1 MSRLADLMDRVLQ
14 RVELNR
20 DAIIADV
27 ASCVRIPNIVGH
39 EGLAQDYMRS
49 LYEGLG
55 LEIDIF
61 VVYEALV
68 ALDIE
73 RAERW
78 RDPFFGAL
86 SDRAVNLNIGALR
99 AGDWPSTVAG
109 RAEMDCRIAFIP
121 PQTIP
126 DVRREVEARI
136 AEVAA
141 SDSWLRDHPPT
152 VEWFGWQAEPWRQDA
167 THPFVST
174 LAEVTELVA
183 GTPPPLAAATGGL
196 NARHAAHFGMPAA
209 CVGAWGDGMHA
220 ADEFVTIDSVIEAAK
235 IYAGTIVSWCGVT
248 DGQ

>member
-73 RAERW
+73 RADRW
-78 RDPFFGAL
+78 RDPFFGA
-86 SDRAVNLNIGALR
+86 R
-99 AGDWPSTVAG
+99 ST
-109 RAEMDCRIAFIP
+109 
-121 PQTIP
+121 
-126 DVRREVEARI
+126 
-136 AEVAA
+136 
-141 SDSWLRDHPPT
+141 
-152 VEWFGWQAEPWRQDA
+152 
-167 THPFVST
+167 
-174 LAEVTELVA
+174 
-183 GTPPPLAAATGGL
+183 
-196 NARHAAHFGMPAA
+196 
-209 CVGAWGDGMHA
+209 
-220 ADEFVTIDSVIEAAK
+220 
-235 IYAGTIVSWCGVT
+235 
-248 DGQ
+248 